1 IHAFVDDL
9 FPGMTTTGCYQFR
22 VTRNSDLFV
31 DEEEV
36 YDLLRAMEGEL
47 PSRRY
52 GEAVRLEVAAD
63 CPEGLVDY
71 LVDHFELSPDDV
83 YQVNGPVNLNRLM
96 EIYDRVDRSD
106 LKY

>member
-1 IHAFVDDL
+1 
-9 FPGMTTTGCYQFR
+9 
-22 VTRNSDLFV
+22 
-31 DEEEV
+31 EEEV
-36 YDLLRAMEGEL
+36 DDLLRAMEGEL

-106 LKY
+106 LKYPGFTPGLPRLLKRSSSILDVLRDHDVLLHHP